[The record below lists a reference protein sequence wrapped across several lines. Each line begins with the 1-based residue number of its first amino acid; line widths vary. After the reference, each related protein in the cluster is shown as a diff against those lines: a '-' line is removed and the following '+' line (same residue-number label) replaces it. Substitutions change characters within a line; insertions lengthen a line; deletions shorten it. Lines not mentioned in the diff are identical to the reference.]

1 MYVFKKFI
9 DFYIYSSFHVAL
21 SCFSMVKITVMM
33 FHIPNVEELSFF
45 AFFGTVAG
53 YNFIKYDASVRT
65 KKVYFNRKLKAIVLV
80 SFLSFLA
87 CGYFFLQLKRM
98 TQVIA
103 LVFLGLTILYALPFF
118 PNVRNARNW
127 AGVKIYIVSL
137 CWVGVTLVLPVIE
150 AGVTVTEFFY
160 WKCIQRFILILT
172 LILIFEIIDLP
183 NDDPHLHTVPQ
194 QIGLRRTKMLGY
206 GLLLLFAII
215 EIFNNHIQL
224 QDINILFI
232 IEFLIAGIIALFLA
246 FASSGRSKY
255 YSTFWAE
262 SIPVVW
268 FIMVYLFFR

>member
-1 MYVFKKFI
+1 
-9 DFYIYSSFHVAL
+9 
-21 SCFSMVKITVMM
+21 MVKITVMM